1 MSSYP
6 TDIYVVSRTAH
17 ELTVIDPPSS
27 SFVIA
32 GIATGVLFA
41 LVALGVLLFLRN
53 TGRSLHP
60 LLWLLPLAGLPFV
73 ALGLIASVTT
83 HLTLS
88 RDAGT
93 LSVRKTIL
101 TVPIKS
107 KEYPIEQVRLIKVG
121 VGDVCR
127 FLYVSLKDKPAENL
141 TGCTDR
147 TGYSEAAEA
156 MNSFLNTNR
165 Q

>member
-1 MSSYP
+1 MPYP
-6 TDIYVVSRTAH
+6 TDIYIASQTARD
-17 ELTVIDPPSS
+17 LTVIDSPAN

-41 LVALGVLLFLRN
+41 LIAIGSLLFFRN
-53 TGRSLHP
+53 TGRAIHP
-60 LLWLLPLAGLPFV
+60 LLWLLPLVGLPFV

-83 HLTLS
+83 HITLS
-88 RDAGT
+88 ADTGT
-93 LSVRKTIL
+93 LSIRKTML
-101 TVPIKS
+101 TVPIRS
-107 KEYPIEQVRLIKVG
+107 KEYPLEQVSLIKVG

-147 TGYSEAAEA
+147 TGYSEAAQA
-156 MNSFLNTNR
+156 MNSFLIANR
-165 Q
+165 